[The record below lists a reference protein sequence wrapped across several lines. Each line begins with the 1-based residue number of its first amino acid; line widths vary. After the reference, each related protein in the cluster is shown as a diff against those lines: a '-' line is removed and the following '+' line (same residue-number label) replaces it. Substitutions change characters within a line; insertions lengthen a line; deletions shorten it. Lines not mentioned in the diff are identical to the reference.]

1 MFGWLKR
8 LFGIAESEAHS
19 VLDKLENPIKQTEQ
33 GIRDLK
39 GDLSKSMQ
47 GLAEV
52 KALTIRE
59 KKEFESNNR
68 NSKEFEQKAMLLV
81 QRASQGQLAPDEAD
95 RLATQA
101 LERKQQYAQRAGAN
115 QKNIDN
121 YSGMLTKMEQNVQ
134 QLKTQIGSWENEL
147 KTLRA
152 RATVSDA
159 SAKLNKQLS
168 NVDSS
173 NTLARLEKMKQK
185 VEEKEALAESYGQIA
200 DLNQQTP
207 ENEIDKALGIAPGG
221 NVSIGASDEL
231 AKLKARLSEGSS
243 TDSTTTN
250 TSSTSSSSNTSAS
263 PSSEPSE
270 LDKLKEQLKNK

>member
-8 LFGIAESEAHS
+8 LFGIVEAETHS

-39 GDLSKSMQ
+39 ADLSKSMQ

-59 KKEFESNNR
+59 KKEFEANNR
-68 NSKEFEQKAMLLV
+68 NAKDFEQKAILLV
-81 QRASQGQLAPDEAD
+81 QRASNGQIDSDEAD

-101 LERKQQYAQRAGAN
+101 LERKQQYAQRAAAN

-121 YSGMLTKMEQNVQ
+121 YGGMLKKMEGNVQ
-134 QLKTQIGSWENEL
+134 QLKSQISNWENEL

-168 NVDSS
+168 NIDSS
-173 NTLARLEKMKQK
+173 NTVARLEKMKQK
-185 VEEKEALAESYGQIA
+185 VEEKEALADSYSDIA
-200 DLNQQTP
+200 QLANQSVDS
-207 ENEIDKALGIAPGG
+207 EIDQALGIAPGSTP
-221 NVSIGASDEL
+221 SIGASDEL
-231 AKLKARLSEGSS
+231 NKLKARLAQGNQ
-243 TDSTTTN
+243 D
-250 TSSTSSSSNTSAS
+250 TSSQSDTNQQAPPSSSS
-263 PSSEPSE
+263 EQSE
-270 LDKLKEQLKNK
+270 LDKLKEQLKNKS